1 MARPAWLIAGGIVA
15 VVALLVGLVTCSSS
29 PPEQSPENAAPGPAP
44 ASPPPQAREPAKTS
58 GPANVAEP
66 LDLIP
71 AVNLL
76 CWKGLPF
83 PGAEQK
89 TNEPSSVQTVL
100 DVASR
105 LFGNR
110 LENANKLSLRIL
122 ETLGIIGRY
131 PFAVA
136 LIDASAKPTREDG
149 SGAKLDQLRIAAVI
163 KTGGQEQSEPFVR
176 IIQKALNELTDAGA
190 AELEARQAQRWE
202 YQVLSD
208 SRLPE
213 WCEVAWGQ
221 LDEHFVLAF
230 GEDAWPLV
238 ASVAVGETESVAGD
252 EWVTQVRRQR
262 AEEPLIEVL
271 VAAEDIR
278 QRLDPFVGGRAT
290 TFFEAWGIEDVKR
303 THWALGFKGRALYCL
318 ANFRRENNTR
328 RRLYANPHIRDER
341 LLQTIPEGAR
351 YAIYRVPI
359 KTFLTRLISS
369 YYATRSPEDRQVA
382 ANVWAKIQADL
393 KVDAERDALDHLGEH
408 IVAHNYP
415 PHPFHL
421 PLAFTS
427 LIEIREEPQ
436 KVRQTLEKLVGAW
449 QEAIDEASA
458 ERGTTSPIQIC
469 HDQDGI
475 WHVQFLFI
483 HGVAWTFT
491 DRFIVTSWSPIKL
504 REYLELI
511 GDKIGKRE

>member
-1 MARPAWLIAGGIVA
+1 MARSSWVIAVAIVTVVA
-15 VVALLVGLVTCSSS
+15 VLTGLLTCSSS
-29 PPEQSPENAAPGPAP
+29 APDQPPGNSASQPSPTSSAP
-44 ASPPPQAREPAKTS
+44 AVPVESAEPVSAA
-58 GPANVAEP
+58 GP
-66 LDLIP
+66 LDLVP

-89 TNEPSSVQTVL
+89 TDEPSSLQTAL
-100 DVASR
+100 EMANK
-105 LFGNR
+105 LFGHWND
-110 LENANKLSLRIL
+110 NTSKLSLRIL

-131 PFAVA
+131 PFAVT

-149 SGAKLDQLRIAAVI
+149 TGAKLDQLRIAAVI
-163 KTGGQEQSEPFVR
+163 KTGGQQQSEPFVR

-190 AELEARQAQRWE
+190 AKLEVRQAQGWE
-202 YQVLSD
+202 YQVLTD

-213 WCEVAWGQ
+213 WGQIAWGQ
-221 LDEHFVLAF
+221 LDEHFVIGF
-230 GEDAWPLV
+230 GEDVWPLV
-238 ASVAVGETESVAGD
+238 ASVAAGETESVAGD
-252 EWVTQVRRQR
+252 EWVTQVRSQR

-271 VAAEDIR
+271 VAVEGIR

-290 TFFEAWGIEDVKR
+290 SFFEAWGIKDVKR
-303 THWALGFKGRALYCL
+303 THWSLGFQGRALYCL
-318 ANFRRENNTR
+318 ANFRSENNTR

-341 LLQTIPEGAR
+341 LLQTIPAGAR
-351 YAIYRVPI
+351 YAIYRLPI

-369 YYATRSPEDRQVA
+369 YYATRSPEERQA
-382 ANVWAKIQADL
+382 AADVWAKIQAEL
-393 KVDAERDALDHLGEH
+393 KVDAQRDALDHLGEY

-436 KVRQTLEKLVGAW
+436 KVRETLEKLLGAW

-469 HDQDGI
+469 HDEDGI

>member
-1 MARPAWLIAGGIVA
+1 MA
-15 VVALLVGLVTCSSS
+15 
-29 PPEQSPENAAPGPAP
+29 EE
-44 ASPPPQAREPAKTS
+44 
-58 GPANVAEP
+58 
-66 LDLIP
+66 
-71 AVNLL
+71 
-76 CWKGLPF
+76 
-83 PGAEQK
+83 
-89 TNEPSSVQTVL
+89 
-100 DVASR
+100 
-105 LFGNR
+105 
-110 LENANKLSLRIL
+110 
-122 ETLGIIGRY
+122 
-131 PFAVA
+131 
-136 LIDASAKPTREDG
+136 TREELM
-149 SGAKLDQLRIAAVI
+149 AKSR
-163 KTGGQEQSEPFVR
+163 
-176 IIQKALNELTDAGA
+176 QKAEEIGKPIEKMTAVELREVAMEIPGVAGA
-190 AELEARQAQRWE
+190 HAMKKEEL
-202 YQVLSD
+202 L
-208 SRLPE
+208 
-213 WCEVAWGQ
+213 
-221 LDEHFVLAF
+221 
-230 GEDAWPLV
+230 PLV
-238 ASVAVGETESVAGD
+238 K
-252 EWVTQVRRQR
+252 
-262 AEEPLIEVL
+262 
-271 VAAEDIR
+271 
-278 QRLDPFVGGRAT
+278 
-290 TFFEAWGIEDVKR
+290 EAWGIEDVKR